1 MLLNNFIVYIS
12 DIQNFSG
19 MVVDG
24 TYAKMWISEGI
35 LFFVYKEIYEINR
48 SMAREIVSQRL
59 QLQNENSYPIFCDL
73 RAITN
78 AQKQA
83 RDYLAIEGAYMT
95 TALALLVEDEH
106 AMVITQLYIKTSSPA
121 YPTRVFTDKG
131 KALLFL
137 QEYK

>member
-1 MLLNNFIVYIS
+1 
-12 DIQNFSG
+12 

-24 TYAKMWISEGI
+24 TYAKMWISKGI
-35 LFFVYKEIYEINR
+35 LYFVYKEIYEINR

-78 AQKQA
+78 AQKEA
-83 RDYLAIEGAYMT
+83 RDYLAIEGAFMT
-95 TALALLVEDEH
+95 TALALLVKDDH
-106 AMVITQLYIKTSSPA
+106 AMAITQLFIKTSTPD
-121 YPTRVFTDKG
+121 YPIRVFKDKK

-137 QEYK
+137 QDYK

>member
-1 MLLNNFIVYIS
+1 
-12 DIQNFSG
+12 

-24 TYAKMWISEGI
+24 TYAKMWISKGI
-35 LFFVYKEIYEINR
+35 LYFVYKEVYEINR

-73 RAITN
+73 RAVTL

-95 TALALLVEDEH
+95 TALALLVKDEH
-106 AMVITQLYIKTSSPA
+106 AEVITQMYIKINNPA
-121 YPTRVFTDKG
+121 YPTRVFTNKE
-131 KALLFL
+131 KALSFL
-137 QEYK
+137 QDYKSNH

>member
-1 MLLNNFIVYIS
+1 
-12 DIQNFSG
+12 

-24 TYAKMWISEGI
+24 TYAKMWISKGI
-35 LFFVYKEIYEINR
+35 LYFVYKEIYEINR
-48 SMAREIVSQRL
+48 IMAKQIVSQRL

-73 RAITN
+73 RAVKN

-106 AMVITQLYIKTSSPA
+106 SMVITQLYIKTSNPT
-121 YPTRVFTDKG
+121 YPTRVFTNKE

-137 QEYK
+137 QDYKE

>member
-1 MLLNNFIVYIS
+1 
-12 DIQNFSG
+12 

-24 TYAKMWISEGI
+24 TYAKMWISNGI
-35 LFFVYKEIYEINR
+35 LYFVYKEIYEINR
-48 SMAREIVSQRL
+48 SMAKQIVSQRL

-73 RAITN
+73 RTVTN

-106 AMVITQLYIKTSSPA
+106 AKVITRMYIKTNSPA
-121 YPTRVFTDKG
+121 YPTRVFTNKE
-131 KALLFL
+131 KALSFL
-137 QEYK
+137 QDYK

>member
-1 MLLNNFIVYIS
+1 
-12 DIQNFSG
+12 

-24 TYAKMWISEGI
+24 TYAKMWISKGI
-35 LFFVYKEIYEINR
+35 LYFVYKEIYEINR
-48 SMAREIVSQRL
+48 SMAKQIVSQRL

-73 RAITN
+73 RAVTN

-95 TALALLVEDEH
+95 KALAILVEDEH

-121 YPTRVFTDKG
+121 YPTKVFTNKEE
-131 KALLFL
+131 ALAFL
-137 QEYK
+137 QDYR